1 MKLNKLRSN
10 KSGFTLLEIIIVI
23 IIVGVLASVA
33 LPKLFSTVGFSESAE
48 AMNSM
53 GVVRKSVERCRLV
66 RNDVA
71 TACGVW
77 TALDVPD
84 PGLPA
89 TAKFTYTVTIGAPKE
104 YAVVATS
111 KAAGADTITLSV
123 NDTTPGSETMTI
135 IGAGKF
141 SAISQ

>member
-53 GVVRKSVERCRLV
+53 GVVRKSIERCRLV
-66 RNDVA
+66 RNDDA
-71 TACGVW
+71 TNCGVW

-89 TAKFTYTVTIGAPKE
+89 TSKFNYTLTIAAAKQYTI
-104 YAVVATS
+104 VAAS
-111 KAAGADTITLSV
+111 KAAGADTITLAV
-123 NDTTPGSETMTI
+123 NDTTAGSETLTI

-141 SAISQ
+141 SAINQ